1 MRVGAAVLEIRV
13 HGSHSLKE
21 KRGVVRSIVQRL
33 RNRHNVSVAEVGGQG
48 TWQRAVIGISAV
60 GQDVPMVRGRLQA
73 ALSFVESLNLAEVMA
88 SDIEILDTPCVIE
101 ENEDGEFEA
110 LPWEEDLERVDPE

>member
-1 MRVGAAVLEIRV
+1 
-13 HGSHSLKE
+13 
-21 KRGVVRSIVQRL
+21 
-33 RNRHNVSVAEVGGQG
+33 VAEVGGQG

-101 ENEDGEFEA
+101 EDEAGEFEA